1 MRPPL
6 LIALAVAL
14 GATLWL
20 QQVEEDTGGIEVAER
35 PASAR
40 PQAGTRPE
48 GRPEARADGR
58 PDASAVPAR
67 QAGRA
72 APQGARAH
80 DAEPAATQAW
90 LVDRVRALQAQ
101 RAQVDALPA
110 PREMSA
116 ATPSAWAMAVPPA
129 PPAPRQAR
137 AVDAPPVA
145 PPFPHQWVG
154 RFDDDAL
161 DGKKA
166 LRRAVISGPVST
178 WVAREGDVIEGQ
190 WRVDQIQERLM
201 RLTYLPLQ
209 QSQTVAMK

>member
-14 GATLWL
+14 AATLWL
-20 QQVEEDTGGIEVAER
+20 QQGEEDTGDIQVAER
-35 PASAR
+35 PRAGAR
-40 PQAGTRPE
+40 PEVRPE
-48 GRPEARADGR
+48 VRDT
-58 PDASAVPAR
+58 
-67 QAGRA
+67 
-72 APQGARAH
+72 
-80 DAEPAATQAW
+80 EPAATQAW
-90 LVDRVRALQAQ
+90 LVDRVQALQAQ
-101 RAQVDALPA
+101 RVQVDALPP
-110 PREMSA
+110 PRAMSA
-116 ATPSAWAMAVPPA
+116 TTPSAWAAAVPPA

-137 AVDAPPVA
+137 AVDAAPVA

-154 RFDDDAL
+154 RFDDDAM